1 MPEVDRRTLMQFL
14 RIHRHY
20 RCVYEDN
27 TSLLEFSVLRGI
39 CLLILALPE
48 LLDMSTTTTA
58 RCSFLVDLQT
68 TVIVLANMM
77 STQMIC

>member
-1 MPEVDRRTLMQFL
+1 MPEVDRRTLMQFQ

-27 TSLLEFSVLRGI
+27 SGVLEFSVLRGI

-48 LLDMSTTTTA
+48 QLDVSTTA
-58 RCSFLVDLQT
+58 RFSFLVDLQT
-68 TVIVLANMM
+68 TMIVLANMM
-77 STQMIC
+77 STHVIC